1 MADALP
7 PRRGKGGRPPGDPAA
22 VRRAT
27 IGVRVSAAE
36 YTALRTKAVQMGM
49 SPAQWLR
56 TAALTR
62 RLPSPP
68 VPPVNREQYVALG
81 RLATNLNQL
90 TRLANAGQLV
100 VIHDRLLQRLTAE
113 VRRLRLALLGT
124 ARKRRLG
131 GAHHCRGRGADGTAR
146 KRELALSAREF
157 RRRVAG

>member
-1 MADALP
+1 MPDAPP

-36 YTALRTKAVQMGM
+36 YAALRTTAAQMGM

-62 RLPSPP
+62 RLPPPP
-68 VPPVNREQYVALG
+68 VPAANREQYVALG
-81 RLATNLNQL
+81 RMATNLNQL

-100 VIHDRLLQRLTAE
+100 VIPERLLQRLTAE
-113 VRRLRLALLGT
+113 VRRLRLALLGAEDT
-124 ARKRRLG
+124 P
-131 GAHHCRGRGADGTAR
+131 
-146 KRELALSAREF
+146 
-157 RRRVAG
+157 

>member
-1 MADALP
+1 MPDALP

-36 YTALRTKAVQMGM
+36 YAALRTKAAQMGM

-62 RLPSPP
+62 RLPAPP
-68 VPPVNREQYVALG
+68 VPAANRAQYVALG
-81 RLATNLNQL
+81 RMATNLNQL

-100 VIHDRLLQRLTAE
+100 VIPDRLLKRLTAE
-113 VRRLRLALLGT
+113 VRRLRLALLG
-124 ARKRRLG
+124 AE
-131 GAHHCRGRGADGTAR
+131 DQ
-146 KRELALSAREF
+146 SS
-157 RRRVAG
+157 

>member
-1 MADALP
+1 MPDAPP

-36 YTALRTKAVQMGM
+36 YAALRTTAAQMGM

-62 RLPSPP
+62 RLPPPP
-68 VPPVNREQYVALG
+68 VPAANREQYVALG
-81 RLATNLNQL
+81 RMATNLNQL

-100 VIHDRLLQRLTAE
+100 VIPERLLQRLTTE
-113 VRRLRLALLGT
+113 VRRLRLALLGAEDT
-124 ARKRRLG
+124 
-131 GAHHCRGRGADGTAR
+131 
-146 KRELALSAREF
+146 SP
-157 RRRVAG
+157 